1 MARSIFDDLM
11 PWAIYGGLGYLLLRR
26 GPSGTSLLDDLTQS
40 IGAGIGSGIRIPLPG
55 ASGAGA
61 QAGPGN
67 APPPFPGVSPGSVGD
82 NQYGSANGSGNTFN
96 INTDESWWQ
105 GAVSIDRPTAIQA
118 HVGVGHVG
126 GGGTFACVLW
136 GQDQGVF
143 GFGSSGPVWLAQQ
156 NFDTN
161 PDADW
166 TGYGIDFDGVE
177 LGAAAGLGHT
187 NVWAAIVG
195 LGGEPYTQ
203 ANLRR
208 V

>member
-11 PWAIYGGLGYLLLRR
+11 PYALIGGLGYVLLRR
-26 GPSGTSLLDDLTQS
+26 GPSGQSILDDLTQS
-40 IGAGIGSGIRIPLPG
+40 IGAGIGSGIRIPVPG
-55 ASGAGA
+55 GGGGPSA
-61 QAGPGN
+61 QPA
-67 APPPFPGVSPGSVGD
+67 APQPFPSVAPGGGD
-82 NQYGSANGSGNTFN
+82 NQYGSANGQGNTFN

-105 GAVSIDRPTAIQA
+105 GAASINQPTAIQA

-136 GQDQGVF
+136 GRDEGIL
-143 GFGSSGPVWLAQQ
+143 GFGSGSPVWLAQQ

-195 LGGEPYTQ
+195 LAGEPYTQ